1 MLIMRK
7 LEWEKESD
15 SYRAKVDMTICNIR
29 ELQMDKRTPKLKST

>member
-15 SYRAKVDMTICNIR
+15 SPKVDMTICNIQ
-29 ELQMDKRTPKLKST
+29 ELQMNKRTPKLKSM